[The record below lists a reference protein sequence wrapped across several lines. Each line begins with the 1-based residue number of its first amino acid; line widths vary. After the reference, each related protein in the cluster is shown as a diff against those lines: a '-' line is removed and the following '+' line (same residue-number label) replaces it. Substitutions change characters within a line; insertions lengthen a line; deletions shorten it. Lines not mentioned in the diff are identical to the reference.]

1 MLVGAKNH
9 YSYGFYGVSK
19 DFYIYELLSGVVVDR
34 FISQKGMSEREEI
47 LHNIFNAEK
56 SFDFK
61 EILSAHKGLY
71 YLFFISKRDK
81 YLIRLAQKAIKRM
94 REIA

>member
-1 MLVGAKNH
+1 MLVGVKNH
-9 YSYGFYGVSK
+9 YSYGFYGVNNE
-19 DFYIYELLSGVVVDR
+19 FEIYDLFSGKVVDK
-34 FISQKGMSEREEI
+34 FISMSGSSEREEI
-47 LHNIFNAEK
+47 LHNIFNAKK

-71 YLFFISKRDK
+71 YRFISKRDK

>member
-1 MLVGAKNH
+1 MLVGVKNH
-9 YSYGFYGVSK
+9 YSYGFYGVNNE
-19 DFYIYELLSGVVVDR
+19 FEIYDLFSGKVVDK
-34 FISQKGMSEREEI
+34 FISMSGSSEREEI
-47 LHNIFNAEK
+47 LHNIFNAKK
-56 SFDFK
+56 SFE

-71 YLFFISKRDK
+71 YRFFISKRDK

>member
-1 MLVGAKNH
+1 MLVGVKNH

-47 LHNIFNAEK
+47 LHNIFNAKK

-61 EILSAHKGLY
+61 EILSANKSLY
-71 YLFFISKRDK
+71 YRFFISKRDK

>member
-1 MLVGAKNH
+1 MFVGVKNH
-9 YSYGFYGVSK
+9 YSYGFYGVNNE
-19 DFYIYELLSGVVVDR
+19 FEIYDLFSGKVVDK
-34 FISQKGMSEREEI
+34 FISMSGSSEREEI

-71 YLFFISKRDK
+71 YRFFISKRDK